1 MDKAREGT
9 PPELKQPSRGAFMSE
24 KLGKA
29 LLVTAGSRRE
39 SWLRAALGSALPS
52 RGNDLS
58 PTGSSRPAPG
68 PPAPLPAPQSGLHV
82 PPRYSNNVNSQ
93 EHSPCPKLPSLS
105 VPFLSSFKLAPTLLI
120 FEF

>member
-9 PPELKQPSRGAFMSE
+9 PPEWKQPGRGALLSE

-52 RGNDLS
+52 RSND
-58 PTGSSRPAPG
+58 R
-68 PPAPLPAPQSGLHV
+68 SGLRHK
-82 PPRYSNNVNSQ
+82 PLGGLCLLCEAGLSKGRYVN
-93 EHSPCPKLPSLS
+93 PFRSLH
-105 VPFLSSFKLAPTLLI
+105 
-120 FEF
+120 

>member
-9 PPELKQPSRGAFMSE
+9 PPEWKQPGRGALMSE

-29 LLVTAGSRRE
+29 PLVTAGSRRE

-52 RGNDLS
+52 RSNDLS
-58 PTGSSRPAPG
+58 LTGCSRPAPG

-82 PPRYSNNVNSQ
+82 NSQ
-93 EHSPCPKLPSLS
+93 ERSPSPKLPSLS